1 MRYARQEY
9 KGTNMLRTTVQARWR
24 DHSFVHVM
32 CTRKR
37 ELPPSNAARQMHL
50 SPAYDGVFRI
60 ASMSSSTNCLMAP
73 VFAT

>member
-9 KGTNMLRTTVQARWR
+9 KGTNMLETTVQARWR
-24 DHSFVHVM
+24 DQFLVHIM

-37 ELPPSNAARQMHL
+37 ELSPINASPQMPLL
-50 SPAYDGVFRI
+50 SAYDGVLRI
-60 ASMSSSTNCLMAP
+60 ASMSSSTNCLMSP